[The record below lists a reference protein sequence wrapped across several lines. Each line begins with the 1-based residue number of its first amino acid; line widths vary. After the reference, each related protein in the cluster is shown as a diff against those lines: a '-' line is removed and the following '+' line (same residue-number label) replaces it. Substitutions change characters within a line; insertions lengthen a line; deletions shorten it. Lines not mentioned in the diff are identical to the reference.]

1 MDQQSR
7 DKETAKDALIKK
19 YESTIADL
27 QKENKVLEL
36 KFKTKNALIN
46 TQNLKIKDL
55 ELKQRQN
62 LKVNNH
68 LVMPLLDTMN
78 DEFEA
83 LHLSNKGRKE
93 SAFDDEKIAEFMD
106 RQEDIVSKIGLLQ
119 KQHKEQKRSNKSM
132 EEAMDGLNENGE
144 RYFEQT
150 IRKMGDHYSQ
160 LNSSIR
166 SMDMGASAAS
176 NG

>member
-1 MDQQSR
+1 MEEMKAMMEKMNAIQQMMDQNAAGK
-7 DKETAKDALIKK
+7 KESAKDALIKK

-46 TQNLKIKDL
+46 TQNLKIKEL
-55 ELKQRQN
+55 ELKQQQN
-62 LKVNNH
+62 LKINNH

-83 LHLSNKGRKE
+83 LRLSNKAKKE

-106 RQEDIVSKIGLLQ
+106 RQEDILSKTNLLE
-119 KQHKEQKRSNKSM
+119 KQYKEQKRGN
-132 EEAMDGLNENGE
+132 
-144 RYFEQT
+144 
-150 IRKMGDHYSQ
+150 
-160 LNSSIR
+160 
-166 SMDMGASAAS
+166 
-176 NG
+176 